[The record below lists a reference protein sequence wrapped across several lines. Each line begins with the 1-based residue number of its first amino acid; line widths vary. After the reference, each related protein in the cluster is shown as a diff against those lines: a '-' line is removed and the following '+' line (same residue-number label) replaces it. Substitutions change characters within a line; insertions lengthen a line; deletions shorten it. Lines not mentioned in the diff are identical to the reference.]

1 MRYAIALVVLGF
13 PVVLWGCGSEPGG
26 SSEGKPV
33 ERPNLVLITLDTTR
47 ADRLGCYG
55 YQHETS
61 PSLDRLAQESV
72 LYTRAY
78 ATSSWTLPS
87 HGSIFTGK
95 LPTSHGAQ
103 YDPEGPLSIIQG
115 IEGHPAWGNFRARTL
130 SEDELTLAEVL
141 SDAGYAT
148 AGVVGGPWMKRVFGL
163 DRGFEFYD
171 DSQISELNGRPAA
184 DVVRSTVEWLEK
196 EREEPFFLFLNFFD
210 PHEPYQ
216 APQEFRDRILAH
228 RRVPRHKM
236 TGVLYD
242 AEILYM
248 DHHIGVLIEKLRE
261 LDFYE
266 RSWIIVTADHGEL
279 LGDNGLFGH
288 GTSLSEA
295 EIRVPLMVKKPGEAP
310 SGSAGVRDTP
320 VLLTDILPTI
330 LQRLGV
336 PAPPEI
342 QGASFDAVDHPIVA
356 EVYPLPIAQKDKP
369 HWRQR
374 GDWRVLIEGDYKFA
388 WNSLGR
394 HLLVDLA
401 NDPGEE
407 VNLVS
412 THPELA
418 ERMATKLNAYFENLP
433 TAGRSRPLGEIDE
446 ETRRAL
452 EGLGYVEGR
461 EGSGGQ

>member
-1 MRYAIALVVLGF
+1 MRYAIALVVLGL
-13 PVVLWGCGSEPGG
+13 PIVLWGCGSEPGG
-26 SSEGKPV
+26 NTDGKPV

-61 PSLDRLAQESV
+61 PNLDRLAQESM

-115 IEGHPAWGNFRARTL
+115 IEGHPAWESFRARTIA
-130 SEDELTLAEVL
+130 EDEVTLAEIL
-141 SDAGYAT
+141 LDAGYAT
-148 AGVVGGPWMKRVFGL
+148 AGVVGGPWMKKAFGL

-184 DVVRSTVEWLEK
+184 DVVRSAVEWLE
-196 EREEPFFLFLNFFD
+196 REGDEPFFLFLNLFD

-216 APQEFRDRILAH
+216 APREFQERIRAH
-228 RRVPRHKM
+228 RRVSRRNM
-236 TGVLYD
+236 RDALYD

-248 DHHIGVLIEKLRE
+248 DHHIGVLIEELRE
-261 LDFYE
+261 LDLYE

-295 EIRVPLMVKKPGEAP
+295 EIRVPLMVKGPGGV
-310 SGSAGVRDTP
+310 SRRSTGVRDTP

-330 LQRLGV
+330 LQHLRV
-336 PAPPEI
+336 AAPPEV
-342 QGASFDAVDHPIVA
+342 QGASFDVVDHPIVA
-356 EVYPLPIAQKDKP
+356 EVYPLPITQKGQR
-369 HWRQR
+369 HWRQK
-374 GDWRVLIEGDYKFA
+374 GDWRVLIEGHYKFA

-401 NDPGEE
+401 KDPGEE

-412 THPELA
+412 SHRDLA
-418 ERMATKLNAYFENLP
+418 ERMATQLNAYFEDLP
-433 TAGRSRPLGEIDE
+433 AAGRPGPLGEIDE

-452 EGLGYVEGR
+452 EGLGYVEGQ
-461 EGSGGQ
+461 EDGGD